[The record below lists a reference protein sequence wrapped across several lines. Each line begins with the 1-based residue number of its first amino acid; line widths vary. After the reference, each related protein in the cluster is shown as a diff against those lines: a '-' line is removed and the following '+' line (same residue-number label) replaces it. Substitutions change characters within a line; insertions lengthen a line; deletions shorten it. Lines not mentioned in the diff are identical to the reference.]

1 MSLNDWHQFPINL
14 PTNLVLVILFLV
26 DNWNPKFY
34 QMICITNIAMIVDFL
49 KLFLIL
55 MDHYHQIMTKMME
68 RPIFYHL
75 EFEHQW
81 FHIPMLVDDN
91 NDKQKQTYQQID
103 DLQEDD

>member
-1 MSLNDWHQFPINL
+1 
-14 PTNLVLVILFLV
+14 
-26 DNWNPKFY
+26 
-34 QMICITNIAMIVDFL
+34 
-49 KLFLIL
+49 